1 MYKKLAVLVAALAL
15 IGLMVAPVMAQP
27 YVHEFPQNFID
38 HITES
43 YNGIPAH
50 GTIFEEDGTPTVAII
65 LGERALPHD
74 VVGATLLGFK
84 IGTHLYY
91 WRAPD
96 VDGSLL
102 GDRYARKVWIE
113 DWTVVLDRWDLAL
126 QDEVLDGTGWDTVIF
141 AWNGTLGVGE
151 FEDIYCVAPG
161 INYWIAP
168 QSVDSDLTLTYMAG
182 YQVSTAEMNSV
193 KGNGTIVFPVFHSL
207 FGLWVPRDAGTPG
220 WDDDDDGF
228 TDEELFNGVDDDL
241 DGLIDEDLYWV
252 SYYATPG
259 LDFDAKTGEDLSVAW
274 GTQFDWTHV
283 GFQFTYPETP
293 QYLPLDVDIPID
305 WMGYQ
310 VMLESITDDGG
321 APPNFR
327 VEFVIKDF
335 AGNIIDRFATIDAA
349 TGAFLVDSDPTTF
362 QRFWYGVSSPSLLK
376 IQVDIDQDGNEE
388 AVLSYFYVEIWDV
401 DYDNDLVRCQF
412 FSSYF
417 VPPIIFEGYSLD
429 DTDAMEYTPADLTF
443 APPANRFNE
452 PSWATYP
459 PVIYQHLGWGPGVG
473 IDQWVYVEGI
483 DTPPDDLFSGDYVN
497 AEDETVGGDWI
508 GVIMDAKALPS
519 GKSGPAFVG
528 EFIIATDLN
537 DDFDWADPFED
548 TGRYTA
554 FFLNDKLW
562 NGGNFIGLT
571 FYGPG
576 AGFLPNPDIDAS
588 EEFVWTDVNLTWAVD
603 TTKLIAD
610 HYDPSDNET
619 VWWTSVACDEGPLY
633 RGVRTFLSFYI
644 RSTDY
649 FEKTDC
655 ELVAEGTPLI
665 GYEWWTLPGDGFS
678 EIIDLIPES
687 YYWVT
692 ADDDIAE
699 WWYNSTLHVYNV
711 TGFHAGIYDS
721 FNCLPGTA
729 FNGTAHVDPVTG
741 AITWGPGG
749 ADQYYEGEDVFSFIK
764 TPLAYIDSQVFD
776 GTILSADVIDKDL
789 ILVGGPHV
797 NSVVDYLNDSG
808 YLYLYYVVDKLFYPA
823 DIDPTTGE
831 PNYYDLAY
839 ALGLTGMPWPEEN
852 IPKYTTGL
860 GAIQFTAKWNGATGP
875 AAAWDVS
882 DSDPWGTDP
891 GEPGDVENWILV
903 VAGTDRFG
911 TYAASVALADPTKII
926 YETAPNFCNTSFVI
940 VIGVTPYAVAPAVVP
955 GVAPVV
961 MVLVGTTPGVTPI
974 GVGVGAGP

>member
-27 YVHEFPQNFID
+27 YVHEFPQNFIN
-38 HITES
+38 HITED
-43 YNGIPAH
+43 YNGVAAH
-50 GTIFEEDGTPTVAII
+50 GTIFEEDGTPTVAVI

-84 IGTHLYY
+84 VGTHLYY

-113 DWTVVLDRWDLAL
+113 EWQVVLDRWDLAL
-126 QDEVLDGTGWDTVIF
+126 QEEVLDDTGLDTVLFI
-141 AWNGTLGVGE
+141 WNGTLGVGE

-168 QSVDSDLTLTYMAG
+168 QQVYTNLTLRYMAG
-182 YQVSTAEMNSV
+182 YHVSTSEMNEV
-193 KGNGTIVFPVFHSL
+193 IGDGTIVLPAYSWL
-207 FGLWVPRDAGTPG
+207 FNLDVPRDAGTPL
-220 WDDDDDGF
+220 WDDDDDGAA
-228 TDEELFNGVDDDL
+228 DEDPVDGVDNDG
-241 DGLIDEDLYWV
+241 DGLIDEDDDLVMYTPV
-252 SYYATPG
+252 AT
-259 LDFDAKTGEDLSVAW
+259 LDYDAKTGLDLSVA
-274 GTQFDWTHV
+274 GFAFMWTHM
-283 GFQFTYPETP
+283 GFQFSYPETP
-293 QYLPLDVDIPID
+293 QYLSLDVDYPIE
-305 WMGYQ
+305 WLGYTLQ
-310 VMLESITDDGG
+310 PETIDYDAGTNTFL
-321 APPNFR
+321 
-327 VEFVIKDF
+327 VEFVIKSN
-335 AGNIIDRFATIDAA
+335 GLVIDRFATINAA
-349 TGAFLVDSDPTTF
+349 GAYLVDNNPTTF
-362 QRFWYGVSSPSLLK
+362 QRFWYGAASPSLLK
-376 IQVDIDQDGNEE
+376 ISMDIDGDGNEE
-388 AVLSYFYVEIWDV
+388 SVLSYFYVEIWDV

-417 VPPIIFEGYSLD
+417 VPPIVFEGYSLT
-429 DTDAMEYTPADLTF
+429 DTDALEYDPAAVVASIITGGAD
-443 APPANRFNE
+443 

-459 PVIYQHLGWGPGVG
+459 AVITQEAGP
-473 IDQWVYVEGI
+473 IAPATPPPLLWTYVEGV
-483 DTPPDDLFSGDYVN
+483 DTPPDDAFVGDYVD
-497 AEDETVGGDWI
+497 AEDETTGSPWV
-508 GVIMDAKALPS
+508 GVIVDATALPS
-519 GKSGPAFVG
+519 GTTGPAFVG
-528 EFIIATDLN
+528 QFYVR
-537 DDFDWADPFED
+537 DP
-548 TGRYTA
+548 GPGIVLAKYTA
-554 FFLNDKLW
+554 FFLHDELW
-562 NGGNFIGLT
+562 NDGDFIGLT

-576 AGFLPNPDIDAS
+576 AGFAPNPDVDAA
-588 EEFVWTDVNLTWAVD
+588 EEFVWTDINLTWAVD

-610 HYDPSDNET
+610 HYDPNDNET

-633 RGVRTFLSFYI
+633 RGDRTYLSFYV
-644 RSTDY
+644 RSTDT
-649 FEKTDC
+649 FEETDC
-655 ELVAEGTPLI
+655 ELLETGEQLR
-665 GYEWWTLPGDGFS
+665 GYEWVSDQSGAVSD
-678 EIIDLIPES
+678 IIDLVTES
-687 YYWVT
+687 YYTVV
-692 ADDDIAE
+692 ADDDIAL

-721 FNCLPGTA
+721 FNCLPGTT
-729 FNGTAHVDPVTG
+729 FTGTAHVDPVTG

-764 TPLAYIDSQVFD
+764 APLAYIDSQVFD
-776 GTILSADVIDKDL
+776 GTTLSDDVIDKDL

-860 GAIQFTAKWNGATGP
+860 GAIQFTARWNGRTGP
-875 AAAWDVS
+875 AASWDT
-882 DSDPWGTDP
+882 DDPDPWGVEI
-891 GEPGDVENWILV
+891 GSVENLILV
-903 VAGTDRFG
+903 VSGTDRFG

-940 VIGVTPYAVAPAVVP
+940 VIGVTPYAVAPTIVP

-961 MVLVGTTPGVTPI
+961 MVLVGTTPGETPI